1 MTNDTCTGL
10 GASHRGPSTTGNGN
24 TRKGQHM
31 MNGYGYGMGYGG
43 IWMILV
49 VVLVVLGIF
58 VALKYLRK

>member
-1 MTNDTCTGL
+1 MGL
-10 GASHRGPSTTGNGN
+10 AAN
-24 TRKGQHM
+24 RKGQKM

-43 IWMILV
+43 IGMILV